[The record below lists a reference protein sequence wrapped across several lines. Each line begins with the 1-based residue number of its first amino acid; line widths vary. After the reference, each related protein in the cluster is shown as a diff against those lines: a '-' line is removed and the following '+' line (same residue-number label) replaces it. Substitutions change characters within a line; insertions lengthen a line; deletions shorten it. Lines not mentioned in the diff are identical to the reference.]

1 MPACLGKPLFL
12 HDGGGIFCDGGRFVK
27 AVVARMPAAGV
38 RMHDAR
44 RTASKEF
51 ASMMNPLPRRAH
63 YIAAGSCACRTRMTQ
78 SVAQLPQNAAVSYD
92 LTDGAAAATWLLS
105 CDDVRQCTRSG
116 GAAKKQLASAD
127 FARLWRGANKWSAA
141 LHMRRRAHRRR
152 CRRRQGCCCARRAF
166 VVRR

>member
-1 MPACLGKPLFL
+1 
-12 HDGGGIFCDGGRFVK
+12 
-27 AVVARMPAAGV
+27 
-38 RMHDAR
+38 
-44 RTASKEF
+44 
-51 ASMMNPLPRRAH
+51 MMNPLPRRAH

-127 FARLWRGANKWSAA
+127 FARLWRANKWSAA